1 MNNLESIYQE
11 MNIRNKIS
19 TENIIIDSTIQDLN
33 SYKNN
38 YCYAIYSLNNFILY
52 PSWIR
57 LIEWL
62 NSFIND
68 EAIIYNLIPEKT
80 DGMLHQ
86 TLLQILSFKES
97 IKYTSIDINKSLEEC
112 KNILNNNNKHIKI
125 IYRGLVFTKTGLA
138 IRGFPYI
145 ENDYNYIMNLRKTI
159 ENELK
164 TKQLPCDIPYFNN
177 ILHATLLRWKKMP
190 SDFIINK
197 LNDEINKWEECII
210 GELRINNWTIGKATW
225 KMLDHE
231 RDDIYEIST
240 KQLILHRGLSI
251 HDRLTENEPNT
262 LATRDNNNLNVECD
276 IWYHKNKWYLGHDSP
291 TYLIENIDLFLK
303 SKQRLIHAK
312 DGKTLAE
319 IIDYCNKRGYDNEI
333 FYHTNEDYV
342 LTTSNMIIAYPGKEL
357 YKNTLCMMP
366 ENMNREITNEEYNNI
381 IGVCSDNL

>member
-1 MNNLESIYQE
+1 
-11 MNIRNKIS
+11 
-19 TENIIIDSTIQDLN
+19 
-33 SYKNN
+33 
-38 YCYAIYSLNNFILY
+38 
-52 PSWIR
+52 
-57 LIEWL
+57 
-62 NSFIND
+62 
-68 EAIIYNLIPEKT
+68 
-80 DGMLHQ
+80 MLHQ

-97 IKYTSIDINKSLEEC
+97 TKYTSIDINKSLEEC

-190 SDFIINK
+190 SDFIMNK
-197 LNDEINKWEECII
+197 LNNEIHKWEECII
-210 GELRINNWTIGKATW
+210 GELRINNWTIGKASW

-231 RDDIYEIST
+231 RDDIYKIPT

-251 HDRLTENEPNT
+251 HDRLAENEPNT
-262 LATRDNNNLNVECD
+262 LAIRDNNNLNVECD
-276 IWYHKNKWYLGHDSP
+276 IWYHKNNWYLGHDSP

-366 ENMNREITNEEYNNI
+366 ENMNREITNDEFNNI
-381 IGVCSDNL
+381 IGLCSDNL